1 MPGFEVSSVLS
12 YQGVSL
18 NTPIFPGQGLFLNQL
33 PVGGWLIFGLS
44 KLFKCSSVQEPVK
57 SKKKN
62 FFEFNARRGGG
73 ALWPAIKLHPVL
85 CPFLAFMLVLM

>member
-1 MPGFEVSSVLS
+1 MVISSTRVNLFKRLKYSCTSGVFSQGVLDLPGFEVSSVLS

-33 PVGGWLIFGLS
+33 PVGGWLIFGPS

-57 SKKKN
+57 SKK
-62 FFEFNARRGGG
+62 
-73 ALWPAIKLHPVL
+73 
-85 CPFLAFMLVLM
+85 

>member
-33 PVGGWLIFGLS
+33 PVGGWLIFGPS

-57 SKKKN
+57 SNKKN
-62 FFEFNARRGGG
+62 SLSLMQEVEEVLYSLLLNCTLGF
-73 ALWPAIKLHPVL
+73 AL
-85 CPFLAFMLVLM
+85 F